1 MKRAAPP
8 FPAQGGQPSP
18 VTLHRASARV
28 VDGDRRPL
36 EGASPEDG
44 CWCPLQGAA
53 GRASPE
59 QNYPR
64 QHAKITKLLAQSKGR
79 GWVASLEQ
87 QERAHEALHS
97 PGKALGQAKSQSAP
111 GRSGKLPCAPCSAA
125 RLHRTKQVL
134 VFAEQAPP
142 EAQEKV
148 LREPAEPLSAS
159 SLGPHDQHQLGGRE
173 SAALS
178 P

>member
-8 FPAQGGQPSP
+8 FPAQGGQPNP
-18 VTLHRASARV
+18 ITLHQASAKV
-28 VDGDRRPL
+28 VDGDRHPL

-59 QNYPR
+59 QNHPR
-64 QHAKITKLLAQSKGR
+64 QGTKITKLLAQSKDR
-79 GWVASLEQ
+79 GCVASLEQ
-87 QERAHEALHS
+87 QEQAHQALHS
-97 PGKALGQAKSQSAP
+97 PGKALDQAKSQSIPA
-111 GRSGKLPCAPCSAA
+111 RSRKLPCAQ
-125 RLHRTKQVL
+125 QVS
-134 VFAEQAPP
+134 VSAEQVPP

-148 LREPAEPLSAS
+148 LREPAEPLSAR
-159 SLGPHDQHQLGGRE
+159 SLGPHDQHQLGGRVP
-173 SAALS
+173 AASS